1 MNKPAKVH
9 MYLYRDGEPT
19 PAWDGKQLARLRTY
33 IATNGIIGQLRIKAV
48 NLQDGFSDELL
59 VSRFDGNLYT
69 KIEHLHAYVAG
80 SGVK

>member
-1 MNKPAKVH
+1 MNTKAKVH
-9 MYLYRDGEPT
+9 MYLYRDGESV

-48 NLQDGFSDELL
+48 NLQDGSSEELT
-59 VSRFDGNLYT
+59 VSRFDGNLYQ

-80 SGVK
+80 TAAQ